1 MQAVARWTV
10 AYAVAVLVGM
20 IVAEVTA
27 WGLLHVEHPFALK
40 SLIAFGLETAMAGG
54 IALLPTVIMY
64 NVAVLKGWTKWWS
77 FCLAGA
83 AIPMIGAAVVMLL
96 VGNPWGIPAGVVYS
110 MVFVPS
116 GAIAALA
123 FRQVLGPIDVWI

>member
-1 MQAVARWTV
+1 MQAAARWIA
-10 AYAVAVLVGM
+10 AYSVAVLVGM

-27 WGLLHVEHPFALK
+27 WGLLHVVRPFALK
-40 SLIAFGLETAMAGG
+40 SLIGFGLETWMAAG

-64 NVAVLKGWTKWWS
+64 NIAALKGWTKWWS

-83 AIPMIGAAVVMLL
+83 AVPMIGAAVGMLL

-116 GAIAALA
+116 GVIAALA
-123 FRQVLGPIDVWI
+123 FRQVLGPISV